1 MPQRSWRVSRFRSFW
16 PNNRTG
22 STSEIEMLFF
32 RAEDLSRY
40 RGVRETGNVR
50 GENRKGFGP

>member
-1 MPQRSWRVSRFRSFW
+1 M
-16 PNNRTG
+16 
-22 STSEIEMLFF
+22 EMLFF

-40 RGVRETGNVR
+40 RGGRETGNVR